1 VSKKKRIVVSKKMN
15 RCFKKNESLFQQK
28 KINCFNKKKKLSL
41 PVDALEQGGKGRGT
55 RQKNDAVPGAKF
67 QQSAVF
73 FLLFPFDGALH
84 KQCWNNQQ

>member
-1 VSKKKRIVVSKKMN
+1 MNRCVKKKKMN

-28 KINCFNKKKKLSL
+28 KNLSL

>member
-1 VSKKKRIVVSKKMN
+1 MN
-15 RCFKKNESLFQQK
+15 RCFKKNESLFQQQK
-28 KINCFNKKKKLSL
+28 NLSL
-41 PVDALEQGGKGRGT
+41 PVDALEQGGKRRGT

-84 KQCWNNQQ
+84 KQCWNNHQ

>member
-1 VSKKKRIVVSKKMN
+1 MN
-15 RCFKKNESLFQQK
+15 RCV
-28 KINCFNKKKKLSL
+28 KKKKLSL
-41 PVDALEQGGKGRGT
+41 PVDALEQGGKRRGT

-84 KQCWNNQQ
+84 KQCWNNHQ